1 MTLFEIFSK
10 FHTKLKKHDG
20 LYGIEIEAETKE
32 ADDYPDDFLSGYQEI
47 QTETHESIGVYETPM
62 EYWKAVED
70 GSLRDFGIEYVL
82 KEPQSLAGAI
92 KALKEFHDHTKG
104 IPFLQGTPSTSV
116 HVHVNMMNQPPIT
129 LANFVTLWVLFENVL
144 VEYCGEARRS
154 NTFAPP
160 VRIVEGAWTNYMKM
174 FRQIEEGKPSAI
186 KWGISN
192 AKYSALNIAP
202 LAYLGSVELRCMRG
216 TTNTQEI
223 TEWLQI
229 IDRLLTYSQTKG
241 LTPKMIYGL
250 YQQKE
255 EDYFFEV
262 FGPMGYQ
269 VIRENWR
276 DAIRRQ
282 EFYLAKLAISV
293 KDWSKF
299 GTAYKGQSKDFEKA
313 VEYGMSTY
321 GWTKEQSEKILLDD
335 PDLVTIY
342 LNQTKATKTA
352 FPTKL
357 KAAKPKLDWTTAQPQ
372 AYTLDDLLSNNE
384 DNV

>member
-10 FHTKLKKHDG
+10 YHSRLKKHDG
-20 LYGIEIEAETKE
+20 IYGIEIEAETKE
-32 ADDYPDDFLSGYQEI
+32 ADDYPDGFLHDYHEI
-47 QTETHESIGVYETPM
+47 QTETHELLGVYENPM
-62 EYWKAVED
+62 EYWKSVED

-82 KEPQSLAGAI
+82 KEPQTFAGAI
-92 KALKEFHDHTKG
+92 NALKEFDTATKG

-116 HVHVNMMNQPPIT
+116 HVHVNMMNQLPIT

-160 VRIVEGAWTNYMKM
+160 VRIVEGAWVNYMKM
-174 FRQIEEGKPSAI
+174 FRQIEEGQPTAI
-186 KWGISN
+186 KWGINN

-223 TEWLQI
+223 TEWLEI

-241 LTPKMIYGL
+241 LTPKIIYGL

-255 EDYFFEV
+255 ENYFFDI
-262 FGPMGYQ
+262 FGSLDYQ
-269 VIRENWR
+269 IIRQNWES
-276 DAIRRQ
+276 AIHRQ
-282 EFYLAKLAISV
+282 EFYLAKLAMSV

-299 GTAYKGQSKDFEKA
+299 GQAYKNHGKDFDKA
-313 VEYGMSTY
+313 VEYAVSTY
-321 GWTKEQSEKILLDD
+321 GWTKSEAEKIIIDD
-335 PDLVTIY
+335 PALIKVY
-342 LNQTKATKTA
+342 LDQIEATKVA
-352 FPTKL
+352 FPTKT
-357 KAAKPKLDWTTAQPQ
+357 KIIKTKKIDWTVAQAQSP
-372 AYTLDDLLSNNE
+372 AYAIDDNF
-384 DNV
+384 

>member
-10 FHTKLKKHDG
+10 FHKLKKHDG
-20 LYGIEIEAETKE
+20 LYGIEIETETKE
-32 ADDYPDDFLSGYQEI
+32 ASDYSEDFLYDYAEE
-47 QTETHESIGVYETPM
+47 QTATHESIGVYQTPM

-82 KEPQSLAGAI
+82 KEPQTLAGAI
-92 KALKEFHDHTKG
+92 KALDEFGTHTKDV
-104 IPFLQGTPSTSV
+104 PFLQGTPSTSV
-116 HVHVNMMNQPPIT
+116 HVHVNMMNQLPIT

-174 FRQIEEGKPSAI
+174 FSQIEGGKPTAI
-186 KWGISN
+186 KWSISN

-229 IDRLLTYSQTKG
+229 IDRLLTYSKTKG

-255 EDYFFEV
+255 EKYFFDV
-262 FGPMGYQ
+262 FGPLGYQ
-269 VIRENWR
+269 IIRENWES
-276 DAIRRQ
+276 AIHRQ
-282 EFYLAKLAISV
+282 ELYLAKLAMSV

-299 GTAYKGQSKDFEKA
+299 GMAYKNHSKDFEKA
-313 VEYGMSTY
+313 VKYAMSIY
-321 GWTKEQSEKILLDD
+321 GWTKEQTEKVILAD
-335 PDLVTIY
+335 PDLIKAYVEQSEIPK
-342 LNQTKATKTA
+342 TKIKFKKIT
-352 FPTKL
+352 
-357 KAAKPKLDWTTAQPQ
+357 DWTTMPT
-372 AYTLDDLLSNNE
+372 AYSIDDLLQQSNIE
-384 DNV
+384 TEESF